1 MKPQSKGLVSLL
13 LQPDQKQTTASLQLQ
28 PAPDQKQTMAP
39 TMKKRKRRARIHD
52 DLIIGIL
59 ARLPLKFIVRFRR
72 LSKYWNALLTSPSF
86 IRTHLNYVKE
96 SESNSMHRLILS
108 STYTLQSMR
117 YGVCESCKLNFPRI
131 YPKRRRFLFEIL
143 GSCNGLLCLV
153 VSRKT
158 LILWNPSIR
167 EFKKLPLSCP
177 LSNNKINK
185 TDTFGF
191 GYDYSTDD
199 YKLIRFVH
207 VIDGIESSYIYS
219 LKSNTWK
226 RIQGFSVSIKFFEDL
241 ISGTFVNGVLYWN
254 IIYPGKIIPWILRFN
269 LTSEKFETLSPPND
283 VNKGHDFAL
292 REIGGC
298 LTLAQNLEGRSI
310 EMWKLEKDN
319 TKQGWTKFM
328 TIMNLQTLPYP
339 HDLVP
344 ICFMKNGEV
353 LITYGKN
360 VAFLAI
366 GRERSRFE
374 LYDPRTST
382 FRRLQV
388 CGISR
393 WSQAIPY
400 TKSLVSPKLLMAC
413 DGMRVGK

>member
-1 MKPQSKGLVSLL
+1 
-13 LQPDQKQTTASLQLQ
+13 
-28 PAPDQKQTMAP
+28 
-39 TMKKRKRRARIHD
+39 MKKRKRRARIDD

-59 ARLPLKFIVRFRR
+59 ARLPLKFIVRFRC
-72 LSKYWNALLTSPSF
+72 LSKYWNALLTSPGF
-86 IRTHLNYVKE
+86 IRIHLNHVKE
-96 SESNSMHRLILS
+96 SKSNNMHQLILS
-108 STYTLQSMR
+108 STYTLQFMR
-117 YGVCESCKLNFPRI
+117 YECFEKTSRKLNFPRI

-177 LSNNKINK
+177 LGNHKRGNNKRN
-185 TDTFGF
+185 TFGF

-207 VIDGIESSYIYS
+207 VIDGIELSYIYS
-219 LKSNTWK
+219 LRSNTWK
-226 RIQGFSVSIKFFEDL
+226 RIQGFPVSINFFEDL
-241 ISGTFVNGVLYWN
+241 ISGTFVDGVLYWN

-269 LTSEKFETLSPPND
+269 LTSEKFEALSPPND
-283 VNKGHDFAL
+283 VNKEHDFTL

-298 LTLAQNLEGRSI
+298 LSLVQNLQGRSI
-310 EMWKLEKDN
+310 DMWKLEKDN

-339 HDLVP
+339 HNLVP
-344 ICFMKNGEV
+344 ICIMKNGEV
-353 LITYGKN
+353 LITYSKN
-360 VAFLAI
+360 VRFFAI
-366 GRERSRFE
+366 GGKRSRFE

-382 FRRLQV
+382 FKRLKV
-388 CGISR
+388 CGIR
-393 WSQAIPY
+393 QWSQAITY

-413 DGMRVGK
+413 DGMRVGN